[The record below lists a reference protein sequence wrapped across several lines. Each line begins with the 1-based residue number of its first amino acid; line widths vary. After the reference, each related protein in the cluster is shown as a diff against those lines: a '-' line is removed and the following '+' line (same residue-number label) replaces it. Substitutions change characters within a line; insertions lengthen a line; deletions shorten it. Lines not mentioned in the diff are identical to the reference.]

1 MRTDR
6 TLLLRTSG
14 TSGTARGVVRTAA
27 SWASSF
33 AAVSELF
40 DVTEASRIWVPGPLT
55 ATMNLFAAVHA
66 LHAGASLVDRAAGAT
81 HAVLTPAA
89 LDRILAAAPS
99 DLLRPPRV
107 LVAGDRLDVRLH
119 DRAVAAGLEV
129 AHYYGAAELSFV
141 AWGPHADHLHPF
153 PGVEVD
159 SRDGTLWA
167 RSPFLAQGYRG
178 DPGPFVVGPDGF
190 GTVGDLGE
198 VRDGRVVVHGRGNE
212 AVTTAG
218 ATVLVADVE
227 RVLRPAASGELLVV
241 PAPHPSLGAVVGC
254 VLTDPADRAVL
265 TEVARTRLD
274 PAARPRLWFHLVQL
288 PVGPHGKADRAA
300 VRELVAAGRLPRM
313 A

>member
-1 MRTDR
+1 MRTGR

-14 TSGTARGVVRTAA
+14 TSGTSRAVVRTAA

-33 AAVSELF
+33 PAVSELF
-40 DVTEASRIWVPGPLT
+40 RVIPASRLWVPGPLT
-55 ATMNLFAAVHA
+55 GTMNLFAAVHA
-66 LHAGASLVDRAAGAT
+66 VHVGASLANGAADAT

-89 LDRILAAAPS
+89 LDRSLAAAS
-99 DLLRPPRV
+99 SNLPRGLQV

-119 DRAVAAGLEV
+119 ERALAAGLEV

-141 AWGPHADHLHPF
+141 AWGSHANDLHPF
-153 PGVEVD
+153 PGVDVE
-159 SRDGTLWA
+159 SRDGVLWA
-167 RSPFLAQGYRG
+167 RSPYLAQGYRG
-178 DPGPFVVGPDGF
+178 EPGPFLVGPDGY

-198 VRDGRVVVHGRGNE
+198 VRDGRVLVLGRGDQ

-241 PAPHPSLGAVVGC
+241 PAPHPSLGAVLAC
-254 VLTDPADRAVL
+254 VLTEPDDRAAL
-265 TEVARTRLD
+265 TALARTRLA
-274 PAARPRLWFHLVQL
+274 PAARPRLWFHLAQL

>member
-1 MRTDR
+1 MTTDG

-14 TSGTARGVVRTAA
+14 TSGTVRGVVRTAA
-27 SWASSF
+27 SWTSSF
-33 AAVSELF
+33 PAVSELF
-40 DVTEASRIWVPGPLT
+40 GVTASSRLWVPGPLT

-66 LHAGASLVDRAAGAT
+66 VHAGASLVDRAVDAT

-89 LDRILAAAPS
+89 LDATLASARS
-99 DLLRPPRV
+99 DPPGGLRV

-141 AWGPHADHLHPF
+141 AWGPSAEELHPF
-153 PGVEVD
+153 PGVQVV

-167 RSPFLAQGYRG
+167 RSPFLAQGYLG
-178 DPGPFVVGPDGF
+178 DPGPFVVGSDGF
-190 GTVGDLGE
+190 GTVGDLGGL
-198 VRDGRVVVHGRGNE
+198 RDGRVVVHGRGDA

-227 RVLRPAASGELLVV
+227 RALRPAASGELLVV
-241 PAPHPSLGAVVGC
+241 PAPHPTLGAVVAC
-254 VLTDPADRAVL
+254 VLTDPEDRAAL
-265 TEVARTRLD
+265 TELARTRLD
-274 PAARPRLWFHLVQL
+274 PASRPRLWFHLGRL
-288 PVGPHGKADRAA
+288 PVGPHGKVDRAA
-300 VRELVAAGRLPRM
+300 VRGLVAAGRLRRM